1 MLDLLR
7 IVEHGA
13 AGRRGEG
20 TVALYVEHSV
30 F

>member
-13 AGRRGEG
+13 AGRRGG
-20 TVALYVEHSV
+20 GHSSACV
-30 F
+30 KHSMF

>member
-13 AGRRGEG
+13 AGRRGG
-20 TVALYVEHSV
+20 DTVALRIEHSM